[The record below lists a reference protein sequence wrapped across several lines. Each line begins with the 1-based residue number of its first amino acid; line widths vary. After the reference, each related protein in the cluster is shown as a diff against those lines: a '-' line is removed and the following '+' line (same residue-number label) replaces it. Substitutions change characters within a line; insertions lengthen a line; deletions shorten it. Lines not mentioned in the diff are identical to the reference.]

1 VGEATPAG
9 GERIAWFHCY
19 AGIAGDMA
27 LGSLLDAGADFDELM
42 RLLERLPIGG
52 WTLEAE
58 AVQRCGI
65 AATRAVVRARDDGV
79 VRTFRHIRAI
89 LEEARLPDRIR
100 DRSIAAFSALAEVE
114 GRLHRR
120 PALQAHFHEVG
131 GHDTVV
137 DIVGTA
143 AALELLGVAVITSSP
158 VATGTGVVRTSHG
171 VLPNPAP
178 AVVRLLEGI
187 PVWGR
192 DVNVELTTPTGAA
205 ILAGMASAHGPMPA
219 MVVGSTGFGAGSR
232 ELDDL
237 PNCTQVVV
245 GERVGGRSGGV
256 AGSGAGTLAGGR
268 PGASELTGTGV
279 GMLADAGQPLVVLEA
294 NLDDASGETLA
305 HAVAQLLEAGA
316 LDVWVTGVLMKKGR
330 PGHVVSV
337 LTDVALV
344 GSLRQVLAAETG
356 SFGVRAHAVQR
367 WPITRQVDEVEVG
380 GFPVRVKVSPG
391 RVKAEQADAAR
402 VARRLGM
409 PMREVVSLAE
419 AAWRDQAAA
428 AETGGG
434 AGARPGTD
442 GIDAGSGQ
450 EGAFTEGEPAPVVG
464 MPLPDRRDQD
474 APPDGEGA

>member
-1 VGEATPAG
+1 VGAVIAPAE
-9 GERIAWFHCY
+9 ERVAWFHCF

-52 WTLEAE
+52 WSLEAE
-58 AVQRCGI
+58 PVQRCGI

-79 VRTFRHIRAI
+79 VRTFRHIRGI

-143 AALELLGVAVITSSP
+143 AALELLGVGIVTSSP
-158 VATGTGVVRTSHG
+158 VATGTGIVRTSHG

-219 MVVGSTGFGAGSR
+219 MVVGSSGFGAGSR
-232 ELDDL
+232 EIEDL

-245 GERVGGRSGGV
+245 GVPASRSGEP
-256 AGSGAGTLAGGR
+256 L
-268 PGASELTGTGV
+268 PGAVTSDGIAWPAG
-279 GMLADAGQPLVVLEA
+279 AGQPLVVLEA
-294 NLDDASGETLA
+294 NLDDATGETLA
-305 HAVAQLLEAGA
+305 HAVAQLLDAGA
-316 LDVWVTGVLMKKGR
+316 LDAWLSPVLMKKGR

-356 SFGVRAHAVQR
+356 SFGVRAHSVQR
-367 WPITRQVDEVEVG
+367 WPVTREADEVEVG
-380 GFPVRVKVSPG
+380 GLPVRVKVSPG
-391 RVKAEQADAAR
+391 RVKAEHGDAAR

-409 PMREVVSLAE
+409 PLREVVSLAE
-419 AAWRDQAAA
+419 AAWRNQPGASGDAPG
-428 AETGGG
+428 EGGS
-434 AGARPGTD
+434 AGENTPARDRDPTL
-442 GIDAGSGQ
+442 S
-450 EGAFTEGEPAPVVG
+450 EGDRAPVVG
-464 MPLPDRRDQD
+464 MPHAGRDRSTMPED
-474 APPDGEGA
+474 DGA